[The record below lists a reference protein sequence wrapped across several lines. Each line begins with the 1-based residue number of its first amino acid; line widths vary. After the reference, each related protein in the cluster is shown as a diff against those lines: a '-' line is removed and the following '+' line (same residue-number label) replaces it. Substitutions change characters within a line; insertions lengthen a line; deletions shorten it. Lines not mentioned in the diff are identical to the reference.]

1 MKLDD
6 APVIKKNPN
15 IDKVLIIGSNGN
27 IGRYL
32 IPKLLEMG
40 YIVRALQ
47 FNSEVQP
54 REDLEIVSG
63 NTLDIESLKNAVDG
77 VQAVCHMIRG
87 SAGPGETPC
96 EQWFNCCVRGAVN
109 LLDVMKDVKLER
121 YISGSADNVFGH
133 TTIPHMES
141 IHEKSIKRF
150 ADGYYGLF
158 KIIEE
163 ELDRQYMLGFDIPIV
178 ITRFGLIWT
187 DESLEAVVGSLDRKN
202 KIIYRNIDKYGQP
215 LVRHDVHM
223 DDAIQGIL
231 LSLERDEAIGE
242 DFNFL
247 SASPYSSTV
256 LTSILHE
263 MFGWPFEDRQKDWN
277 PWTVDISKPRTMLG
291 YRPQV
296 NIMDWLK
303 QKLAVDK

>member
-1 MKLDD
+1 MQLND

-15 IDKVLIIGSNGN
+15 IDKILIIGPNGN
-27 IGRYL
+27 IGTHL
-32 IPKLLEMG
+32 IPKLLELG
-40 YIVRALQ
+40 YTVRALQ

-54 REDLEIVSG
+54 RKGLEVVSG
-63 NTLDIESLKNAVDG
+63 NTLDVESLKQAVDG

-87 SAGPGETPC
+87 SAGPGDTSC
-96 EQWFNCCVRGAVN
+96 EKWFNCCVTGAVN
-109 LLDVMKDVKLER
+109 LLEVMKDVKLER

-133 TTIPHMES
+133 TTIPHRES
-141 IHEKSIKRF
+141 IHEKSVKRF

-163 ELDRQYMLGFDIPIV
+163 ELDRQYFLGFGIPDV

-187 DESLEAVVGSLDRKN
+187 ERTLERITGSLDREQK
-202 KIIYRNIDKYGQP
+202 KIYRNIDKYGNP

-223 DDAIQGIL
+223 DDVIQGIL
-231 LSLERDEAIGE
+231 LSLERNEAVGE

-256 LTSILHE
+256 LTSILHKR
-263 MFGWPFEDRQKDWN
+263 FGWPVEDRQRDWN
-277 PWTVDISKPRTMLG
+277 PWTIDISKARSMLG

-296 NIMDWLK
+296 DVMEWLER
-303 QKLAVDK
+303 QLALEK